1 MIWRHLRVMLLMAAV
16 TILLTGLSCWQ
27 CLFDTDDLVADLV
40 FSIGLGYGI
49 WQANHLANFMA
60 DRQVSWSENPI
71 RRFWYGLAGMFVFS
85 LAVIFVVNWLYFV
98 QIVEV
103 VDTIFTQRVIRN
115 MVFQMIITIAI
126 SAIIHGFNFFKS
138 WRQQSERALALEREM
153 ALTRYASLK
162 NQVNP
167 HFLFNNLNSLSAL
180 VQQDPTKAQEF
191 IQKLSKVYRYI
202 LDNQQEEVVPLAT
215 EWTFC
220 ESWLYLEQLRYGDA
234 LQLVVRM
241 DPNVNRFVPP
251 MALQLLLEN
260 ALKHNSFDREHPLTV
275 EVIADGEQLVV
286 RNDLRAR
293 QEPAEG
299 SGLGIQNLRDR
310 YAYLTDRPLSVITDN
325 THFEVR
331 LPLLELNG

>member
-1 MIWRHLRVMLLMAAV
+1 LGVVLLMAAI
-16 TILLTGLSCWQ
+16 TILLTGLSCWK
-27 CLFDTDDLVADLV
+27 CLFDTDDLIADLV

-49 WQANHLANFMA
+49 WQANYLANFIA

-71 RRFWYGLAGMFVFS
+71 RRFWYGLAGMFVLS
-85 LAVIFVVNWLYFV
+85 LAVIFLVNWLYFV

-103 VDTIFTQRVIRN
+103 VDSIFTQRVIRN

-180 VQQDPTKAQEF
+180 VQQDATKAQEF
-191 IQKLSKVYRYI
+191 IARLSKVYRYI
-202 LDNQQEEVVPLAT
+202 LDNQQEEIVPLST
-215 EWTFC
+215 EWKFC
-220 ESWLYLEQLRYGDA
+220 ESWLFLEQLRYGDA
-234 LQLVVRM
+234 LQLKLNI
-241 DPNVNRFVPP
+241 DPTLNRFVPP
-251 MALQLLLEN
+251 MAVQLLLEN
-260 ALKHNSFDREHPLTV
+260 ALKHNAIDREHPLTL
-275 EVIADGEQLVV
+275 EVFTEGEQLVV
-286 RNDLRAR
+286 RNGLRAR

-299 SGLGIQNLRDR
+299 SRLGISNLRER
-310 YAYLTDRPLSVITDN
+310 YQYLTDRPVSVITNN